1 MITMLL
7 LLVIYLTF
15 ICPGLASSLFGTAFP
30 AIQTEFDLLPAS
42 ANYITILTT
51 GFTILSSM
59 FGARLVN
66 KFSTRTVVAV
76 CTTLAAVSF
85 LGFSISPNLWV
96 MCLFAIPLGLSAG
109 ATDAALNNY
118 ISLHYKAIHM
128 NFMHCFFGIGTIASP
143 YIMSIMLRLDGWR
156 GGYRMVFLLQLT
168 IAVIFILSF
177 PLWKKVNHQVQ
188 NEDTDSIK
196 PENLSYVAMAKNSAI
211 RLDWLMCIAANAIEG
226 VVMTWGSSFLID
238 AHSLSDASAA
248 GLITT
253 FFIGMTIG
261 RFLSGLISTKI
272 SAWNLIKI
280 SSFVML
286 VGTMLM
292 FVPVSSVAISGLFLV
307 GLGVGPIYPNIMHL
321 TPTHFGQKHSASVLS
336 SQMAAA
342 YLGILIAPPIF
353 AWIANFIGYSFL
365 HCYLLVID
373 IIFMVSAYLFSKKV
387 KTH

>member
-30 AIQTEFDLLPAS
+30 AIQTEFGLLPAS

-51 GFTILSSM
+51 GFTIISSM
-59 FGARLVN
+59 FGTRLVN

-76 CTTLAAVSF
+76 CTVLAAVSF
-85 LGFSISPNLWV
+85 FGFSISPNLWM
-96 MCLFAIPLGLSAG
+96 MCVFAIFLGLGAG

-156 GGYRMVFLLQLT
+156 GGYRMVFFLQLA

-177 PLWKKVNHQVQ
+177 PLWKKVNHQAQ
-188 NEDTDSIK
+188 SEDADPVK
-196 PENLSYVAMAKNSAI
+196 PENLSYIAMAKNSAI

-226 VVMTWGSSFLID
+226 VVMTWGSSFLIE
-238 AHSLSDASAA
+238 AHGLSDASAA

-253 FFIGMTIG
+253 FFIGMALG
-261 RFLSGLISTKI
+261 RFLSGLLSTKI
-272 SAWNLIKI
+272 SAWNLIKLSTVI
-280 SSFVML
+280 ML
-286 VGTMLM
+286 GGTVLM
-292 FVPVSSVAISGLFLV
+292 FIPISSVAIPGLFLV

-321 TPTHFGQKHSASVLS
+321 TPTHFGQKHSPSVLS

-342 YLGILIAPPIF
+342 YFGILIAPPIF
-353 AWIANFIGYSFL
+353 AFIANYIGYSFL
-365 HCYLLVID
+365 HCYLLVIV
-373 IIFMVSAYLFSKKV
+373 ILFIVSAYFFSKKV
-387 KTH
+387 KQH